1 MKVKYIGYLGVFTG
15 VSALLYGL
23 LFGYI
28 NIKFP
33 DIGRE
38 FPDIRPDVGLW
49 LLVSEWTIFFTLTY
63 IGVRMII
70 KKARQGP
77 PEDKNS

>member
-1 MKVKYIGYLGVFTG
+1 MKSKYIVYLGIIVG
-15 VSALLYGL
+15 PSALLYGL

-38 FPDIRPDVGLW
+38 FPDIRRDVGLW
-49 LLVSEWTIFFTLTY
+49 LLVSEWIIFFTLTY

-70 KKARQGP
+70 KRARQDP